1 MHSYP
6 PLRIKDHTLLPIVQG
21 GMGVGISASRLSAAV
36 ARENALGTIAS
47 IDLRHLYPDL
57 LEESKKLASQEHYDR
72 LNRIAL
78 DREIQKALKQA
89 DGRGMIAVNVMKAV
103 SDHAALVRQACE
115 SGAQAIVMGAG
126 LPLELPDLTK
136 DHPDIA
142 LIPILSESRGIQI
155 VLKRWMKKNRLPDAI
170 VIEHPNHA
178 GGHLG
183 AVTIDDLGS
192 ARFSFSRVLQET
204 AQVFRQLELESE
216 KIPLIL
222 AGGMANFRKIRT
234 ALLEWGAAAVQI
246 GTAFAV
252 TREGDA
258 HENFKQVLAG
268 AHDEDIVEF
277 ISVAGLPA
285 RAVMTPYL
293 RKYLQNEQK
302 LQASAKADPR
312 RCVQSMNC
320 LQVCGL
326 RDGISK
332 IGQFCIDQRLT
343 DAFNGD
349 VRKGLFFRG
358 KDPLPFGPQIRSVY
372 DTIQYLL
379 TGNTAPAP
387 AHGVLA

>member
-1 MHSYP
+1 MHSFS
-6 PLRIKDHTLLPIVQG
+6 PLRIKNHTLLPIVQG

-36 ARENALGTIAS
+36 ARENAVGTIAS
-47 IDLRHLYPDL
+47 IDLRQLHPDL
-57 LEESKKLASQEHYDR
+57 LEQSRALASQEHYDR
-72 LNRIAL
+72 LNRVAL
-78 DREIQKALKQA
+78 DREVKKALKQA
-89 DGRGMIAVNVMKAV
+89 DGRGIIAVNVMKAV
-103 SDHAALVRQACE
+103 SDYAALVQQACE

-126 LPLELPDLTK
+126 LPLELPDLTR
-136 DHPDIA
+136 DHPHVA

-183 AVTIDDLGS
+183 ASTIDDLGS
-192 ARFSFSRVLQET
+192 GRFSFARVLEET
-204 AQVFRQLELESE
+204 AQVFRQLGLEGE

-222 AGGMANFRKIRT
+222 AGGMANVRKIST
-234 ALLEWGAAAVQI
+234 ALRQWGAAAVQI

-258 HENFKQVLAG
+258 HDNFKQVLAG
-268 AHDEDIVEF
+268 ARDEDIVEF
-277 ISVAGLPA
+277 MSVAGLPA

-293 RKYLQNEQK
+293 QKYLRSEQK

-358 KDPLPFGPQIRSVY
+358 KDPLPFGQQIRSVY

-379 TGNTAPAP
+379 TGNIPPAINH
-387 AHGVLA
+387 ALA